1 MKHIITFTKPDGT
14 EINFDIFDANT
25 KITINDTHVGEDAV
39 YETIYT
45 GALLTDLNSGN
56 CEITLK
62 FKADYCETILKSTK

>member
-14 EINFDIFDANT
+14 EITLDANT
-25 KITINDTHVGEDAV
+25 KITIKDSLVGEDAV
-39 YETIYT
+39 YETIYN
-45 GALLTDLNSGN
+45 GVLLTDLNTGN